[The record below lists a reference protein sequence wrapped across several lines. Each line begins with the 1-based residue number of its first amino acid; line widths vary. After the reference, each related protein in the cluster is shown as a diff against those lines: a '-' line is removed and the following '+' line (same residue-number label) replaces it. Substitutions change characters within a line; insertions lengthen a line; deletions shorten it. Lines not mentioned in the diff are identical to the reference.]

1 MSTIEAEGEWLVSQ
15 EEKTKAV
22 FLATLAHAIT
32 IAGRNSYTV
41 QSEELDKPS
50 QLRKINEIQHR
61 VLSCLREVLN
71 GQANA
76 SFQRSSAIWV
86 LEQPDKE
93 LQELMSWAW
102 NTSKEKSP

>member
-15 EEKTKAV
+15 DEKTKAV
-22 FLATLAHAIT
+22 FLATLAHTIT

-61 VLSCLREVLN
+61 VLSCLREILN
-71 GQANA
+71 GQSNV
-76 SFQRSSAIWV
+76 SFQLSIANWV
-86 LEQPDKE
+86 LQQPDTE

-102 NTSKEKSP
+102 NTSKEQSS